1 MQAQV
6 QAEAQAAGNS
16 GAAPARA
23 PELEA
28 SWSLA
33 RRLAFRFGVVYL
45 GLYCFPSALGFIPK
59 ADVIFGWWDKL
70 WHKPV
75 IWTGAHILHLSQPVQ
90 YNFTG
95 SGDTM
100 HDYIQNML
108 ILVFAFAAT
117 VAWSVLDRKR
127 RNYTYLH
134 EWLRLYVRLFL
145 GATLLGYGA
154 FKVIKAQFAYPY
166 LSRLLEP
173 YGNSSPMGLL
183 WTFMGYSKT
192 YNVFT
197 GLVEMLGGALVIVP
211 RLVTL
216 GALISAAAMTNV
228 FILNM
233 SYDVPV
239 KIFSLNL
246 LLMSCFL
253 LLPELGRLSNVF
265 ILNRP
270 APAIASPR
278 LFQRRSLIIGLLL
291 AQILFLVWCAGSSL
305 HQSYK
310 QEKDYGD
317 LAVRPPLYG
326 IYSVDEFSVD
336 DQLRPALFSDAERW
350 HRVTFDLYNSISI
363 LPPEGPVQ
371 RYRSKLDEKTGTL
384 ELTKSSDQKWKANFT
399 LDSHSP
405 GIILV
410 AGEMDGN
417 KITARLKKIELNSFL
432 LNNRGFHW
440 ISEFP
445 FNR

>member
-1 MQAQV
+1 MQPQV
-6 QAEAQAAGNS
+6 QVETALASAA
-16 GAAPARA
+16 AIAPAQT
-23 PELEA
+23 EQVA

-33 RRLAFRFGVVYL
+33 RRLAFRFGFAYF
-45 GLYCFPSALGFIPK
+45 GLYCFPSALGFLPK
-59 ADVIFGWWDKL
+59 ADVIFGWWNKL
-70 WHKPV
+70 WQKLV

-95 SGDTM
+95 SGDTL

-108 ILVFAFAAT
+108 FLVFAVAAT
-117 VAWSVLDRKR
+117 VVWSVLDRKR

-134 EWLRLYVRLFL
+134 EWLRFYVRLYL

-154 FKVIKAQFAYPY
+154 FKVIKAQFPYPY

-173 YGNSSPMGLL
+173 YANSSPMGLL
-183 WTFMGYSKT
+183 WTFMGYST
-192 YNVFT
+192 AYNFFT
-197 GLVEMLGGALVIVP
+197 GLVEMIGGALLIVP

-228 FILNM
+228 FLLNM

-265 ILNRP
+265 ILNKP
-270 APAIASPR
+270 ALPMDSPK
-278 LFQRRSLIIGLLL
+278 LFQRRSIMLGLLA
-291 AQILFLVWCAGSSL
+291 AQILFLAWCAGSSL
-305 HQSYK
+305 HQSYQ
-310 QEKDYGD
+310 QEKQFGD
-317 LAVRPPLYG
+317 FAVRPPLYG
-326 IYSVDEFSVD
+326 IYSVDELTVD
-336 DQLRPALFSDAERW
+336 GQIRAPLFTDAGRW
-350 HRVTFDLYNSISI
+350 RWVTFDLNNNVVIV
-363 LPPEGPVQ
+363 PPEGPVQ
-371 RYRSKLDEKTGTL
+371 RYRRKLDEKAGTL
-384 ELTKSSDQKWKANFT
+384 ALTKPDDQKWKANFT
-399 LDSHSP
+399 LDSHTP
-405 GIILV
+405 GIILLS
-410 AGEMDGN
+410 GELDG
-417 KITARLKKIELNSFL
+417 KKLTAKLKKVELNSFL

>member
-1 MQAQV
+1 MHPQV
-6 QAEAQAAGNS
+6 QAETTSASAA
-16 GAAPARA
+16 AIAPAPA
-23 PELEA
+23 AEQVA
-28 SWSLA
+28 SWSLT
-33 RRLAFRFGVVYL
+33 RKLAFRFGFVYF
-45 GLYCFPSALGFIPK
+45 GLYCFPSPLNVIPK
-59 ADVIFGWWDKL
+59 ADIIFGWWDKL
-70 WHKPV
+70 WQKLV

-90 YNFTG
+90 YPLTG

-108 ILVFAFAAT
+108 FLVFAFAAT
-117 VAWSVLDRKR
+117 LLWSFLDRKR
-127 RNYTYLH
+127 RNYIYLH

-154 FKVIKAQFAYPY
+154 YKVIKSQFSYPY

-192 YNVFT
+192 YNIFT
-197 GLVEMLGGALVIVP
+197 GLVEMVGGALVILP
-211 RLVTL
+211 RLTTL

-253 LLPELGRLSNVF
+253 LLPELGRLTNVF
-265 ILNRP
+265 VLNRP
-270 APAIASPR
+270 APPLESPR
-278 LFQRRSLIIGLLL
+278 LFQRRSLMVGLLA
-291 AQILFLVWCAGSSL
+291 AQIIFLMWSAGYSL
-305 HQSYK
+305 RQSY
-310 QEKDYGD
+310 QQAKDYGD
-317 LAVRPPLYG
+317 LATRPPLYG
-326 IYSVDEFSVD
+326 IYSVEEFSVD
-336 DQLRPALFSDAERW
+336 GQPRPPLFTDETRW
-350 HRVTFDLYNSISI
+350 HRVTFDLFNSITI
-363 LPPEGPVQ
+363 APAEGKAQ
-371 RYRSKLDEKTGTL
+371 RFRGKLDEKGGTL
-384 ELTKSSDQKWKANFT
+384 ELTKPDDQKWKANFT
-399 LDSHSP
+399 LDHHTP
-405 GIILV
+405 GIILLS
-410 AGEMDGN
+410 GETDGK
-417 KITARLKKIELNSFL
+417 KILAKLKKIELNSFL

>member
-1 MQAQV
+1 MQAPV
-6 QAEAQAAGNS
+6 QAEAQVVGDS
-16 GAAPARA
+16 GAATARA
-23 PELEA
+23 PEPEPC
-28 SWSLA
+28 WSLP
-33 RRLAFRFGVVYL
+33 RRLAFRFGFVYY
-45 GLYCFPSALGFIPK
+45 GLYCFPSPLNVVPK
-59 ADVIFGWWDKL
+59 ADAIFGWWDKL
-70 WHKPV
+70 WQKLV

-90 YNFTG
+90 YNPTG

-108 ILVFAFAAT
+108 MLVFALAAT
-117 VAWSVLDRKR
+117 GIWSVLDRKR
-127 RNYTYLH
+127 GNYTYLH

-154 FKVIKAQFAYPY
+154 FKVIKSQFPYPY

-173 YGNSSPMGLL
+173 YGDSSPMGLL

-211 RLVTL
+211 RLATL

-270 APAIASPR
+270 APGVESPR
-278 LFQRRSLIIGLLL
+278 LFERRSLTIGLLATQL
-291 AQILFLVWCAGSSL
+291 LFLAWSAGYSL
-305 HQSYK
+305 HQSYR
-310 QEKDYGD
+310 QAKDYGD
-317 LAVRPPLYG
+317 FATRPPLYG
-326 IYSVDEFSVD
+326 IYSVNDFSVD
-336 DQLRPALFSDAERW
+336 GQVRAPLFTDAGRW
-350 HRVTFDLYNSISI
+350 RWVTFDLNNNVVIV
-363 LPPEGPVQ
+363 PPDGPVQ
-371 RYRSKLDEKTGTL
+371 RYRRKLDEKAGTL
-384 ELTKSSDQKWKANFT
+384 DFSKPSDPKWKAHFT
-399 LDSHSP
+399 LDSHAP
-405 GIILV
+405 GIILL
-410 AGEMDGN
+410 AGEMDGK
-417 KITARLKKIELNSFL
+417 KITAKLKKIELNSFL